1 MLDEQAN
8 VLAGA
13 ACGRKDPRDG
23 GCCERQTRSCKEWK
37 INGIKTAGKGDGL
50 FRNLVPVD
58 FLIILMADAKKK
70 SKRFFEPLS
79 SLRMAEFGGLDN
91 RLMCFRSFQS

>member
-37 INGIKTAGKGDGL
+37 INGIKTAGKRDGL
-50 FRNLVPVD
+50 FLNLIPMD
-58 FLIILMADAKKK
+58 FLIILMADAKDTFMNYY
-70 SKRFFEPLS
+70 RH
-79 SLRMAEFGGLDN
+79 
-91 RLMCFRSFQS
+91 